1 MPANTA
7 AKHTALTNFAN
18 IREPDFPRTN
28 FCDCKKK
35 LEKKRTKFRDFSLIL
50 SRGHLSQINKTY
62 ISKQDCKL
70 TTVLHRT
77 LWTRQNITACCVY
90 CLCKVYH
97 TVQCFKR
104 NLRCSVNVHST
115 KTGVDQK
122 DDETAVQG
130 DRDTILKGSSGWICI
145 FPLTTDAMPAF
156 SHPFAI
162 WRFPSQLVRWLYK
175 LTSQVACKGLLT
187 ESLRS
192 TSISSLVHLSLNFD
206 GIPAGKLTELQA
218 EESSESEEE
227 C

>member
-1 MPANTA
+1 MC
-7 AKHTALTNFAN
+7 
-18 IREPDFPRTN
+18 IRD
-28 FCDCKKK
+28 
-35 LEKKRTKFRDFSLIL
+35 SL

-97 TVQCFKR
+97 TVQCLKR

-122 DDETAVQG
+122 DDETAVQ
-130 DRDTILKGSSGWICI
+130 GSSGWICI

>member
-1 MPANTA
+1 M
-7 AKHTALTNFAN
+7 
-18 IREPDFPRTN
+18 
-28 FCDCKKK
+28 
-35 LEKKRTKFRDFSLIL
+35 
-50 SRGHLSQINKTY
+50 
-62 ISKQDCKL
+62 
-70 TTVLHRT
+70 
-77 LWTRQNITACCVY
+77 
-90 CLCKVYH
+90 
-97 TVQCFKR
+97 
-104 NLRCSVNVHST
+104 HST

-130 DRDTILKGSSGWICI
+130 DRDIILKGFSGWICI

-206 GIPAGKLTELQA
+206 GIPAGKLTQLQQKRA
-218 EESSESEEE
+218 VNQKKSAR
-227 C
+227 CNYHK